1 MLAPGHLAISY
12 FITKI
17 ISYSTKTK
25 PDLKIIWI
33 LALLPDI
40 DLLIPGIPHRGQT
53 HSVLLQLAL
62 FLPIIIYYGRSTLPY
77 LFALLSHSL
86 IGDIVSY
93 SKIMLF
99 WPLDSGWYSVT
110 IPWRYNAYVYYLE
123 AAIFIPFVF
132 FFIQQK
138 DYQRLYNDKSHNLL
152 TLIPA
157 TAIIIPIFYN
167 ARLITPRSLLT
178 INILALGLLLLSYMD
193 YVRNSKPVN
202 TRKQVPPEGEVEK
215 PGLNATR

>member
-17 ISYSTKTK
+17 LSYNSKTK

-40 DLLIPGIPHRGQT
+40 DLLIPQIPHRGQT
-53 HSVLLQLAL
+53 HSVVLQLAL
-62 FLPIIIYYGRSTLPY
+62 FLPIIIYYGRITLPY
-77 LFALLSHSL
+77 LFSLLSHSL

-99 WPLDSGWYSVT
+99 WPLDSGWYSLT
-110 IPWRYNAYVYYLE
+110 IPWRYHSYVYYLE

-138 DYQRLYNDKSHNLL
+138 DYQRLFKGKSHNLL

-157 TAIIIPIFYN
+157 TALIVPIFFN
-167 ARLITPRSLLT
+167 SRLITPRSLLS
-178 INILALGLLLLSYMD
+178 INILALGILLLSYMD
-193 YVRNSKPVN
+193 HVRNSKPVN
-202 TRKQVPPEGEVEK
+202 TREKVLPEG
-215 PGLNATR
+215 